1 MLWQAQHDAP
11 LTALRSRAETFVLAA
26 DCLLLTYCSKPT
38 RNEQP
43 ANRHHLPRRAIHSH
57 LRKVITSI
65 SLLPLLPLII
75 ISSTLQIATPPTFN
89 TPAGTIIGWADG
101 AVLRA
106 TSIRYARAARF
117 RPPVPEPPATGPVWA
132 TASAPAC
139 PQLADPRVD
148 QVMGDLFAA
157 LSFDEDCLRLSIT
170 LPADRRS
177 DEVLPVIVWV
187 HGGSYVS
194 GAGDL
199 AIYDPATW
207 VAEQRVVFVAV
218 TYRLGLFGFLGSGST
233 PPNLGLL
240 DLLAALRWVQHNIA
254 AFGGDP
260 ALVSLFGH
268 SSGADAIAQL
278 MLADGAANLFRRVI
292 LHSAP
297 LGLTRNRS
305 RMLRA
310 MSQAVGAL
318 APTASAAEVLAR
330 ESAVTKAARW
340 QGLKSGMPFGP
351 QYGAAPLPP
360 ETDIEATWAAVA
372 PHIDVLIGATAE
384 ETRFFAVI
392 DPTFNWLQRLPVAG
406 SRLVRLLINITSR
419 RIYLAPAQAFAEQ
432 QARAGGRAWRFLLT
446 YQPPNSPFGAAHVV
460 DLPLL
465 LGTRASWAATPLLGK
480 ADWEEFD
487 ATGRQVRQLWADFAR
502 TGALPHQVV
511 IPGVLEVKK
520 V

>member
-1 MLWQAQHDAP
+1 MLPAP
-11 LTALRSRAETFVLAA
+11 HFTA
-26 DCLLLTYCSKPT
+26 
-38 RNEQP
+38 
-43 ANRHHLPRRAIHSH
+43 SH
-57 LRKVITSI
+57 FT
-65 SLLPLLPLII
+65 
-75 ISSTLQIATPPTFN
+75 A
-89 TPAGTIIGWADG
+89 PAGTIIGRADG
-101 AVLRA
+101 PVLRA
-106 TSIRYARAARF
+106 TGIRYARAARF
-117 RPPVPEPPATGPVWA
+117 HPPTPEPPATEPIEA
-132 TASAPAC
+132 TAPAPAC

-170 LPADRRS
+170 LPADFRTA
-177 DEVLPVIVWV
+177 EGLPVIVWV

-240 DLLAALRWVQHNIA
+240 DLLEALRWVQRNIT

-260 ALVSLFGH
+260 ALVTMFGH

-278 MLADGAANLFRRVI
+278 MLTAGAASLFRRVM

-297 LGLTRNRS
+297 LGLTRGRQ

-310 MSQAVGAL
+310 MSRAVGPL
-318 APTASAAEVLAR
+318 SPTASVAEVLAR
-330 ESAVTKAARW
+330 EGAVVKAARW
-340 QGLKSGMPFGP
+340 QGLKGGMPFGP

-360 ETDIEATWAAVA
+360 ETEIDATWAAVA

-392 DPTFNWLQRLPVAG
+392 DPTFNWLQRLPLAG
-406 SRLVRLLINITSR
+406 GRVVRLLTEVTSR
-419 RIYLAPAQAFAEQ
+419 RIYLAPARAFAAR
-432 QARAGGRAWRFLLT
+432 QARAGGRAWRFVLT
-446 YQPPNSPFGAAHVV
+446 YQPPGSPFGAAHVV

-465 LGTRASWAATPLLGK
+465 LGNRAGWAATPLLGT

-487 ATGRQVRQLWADFAR
+487 AVGRQVRQLWADFAR
-502 TGALPHQVV
+502 TGTLPDKVT
-511 IPGVLEVKK
+511 IPGVLEVEKA
-520 V
+520 

>member
-1 MLWQAQHDAP
+1 M
-11 LTALRSRAETFVLAA
+11 
-26 DCLLLTYCSKPT
+26 
-38 RNEQP
+38 
-43 ANRHHLPRRAIHSH
+43 
-57 LRKVITSI
+57 
-65 SLLPLLPLII
+65 
-75 ISSTLQIATPPTFN
+75 
-89 TPAGTIIGWADG
+89 
-101 AVLRA
+101 RA
-106 TSIRYARAARF
+106 TGIRYARAARF
-117 RPPVPEPPATGPVWA
+117 RPPVPEPPASEPIRA
-132 TASAPAC
+132 TAPAPAC

-157 LSFDEDCLRLSIT
+157 LSFDEDCLRLSVT
-170 LPADRRS
+170 RPADCRPG
-177 DEVLPVIVWV
+177 EQLPVIVWV

-218 TYRLGLFGFLGSGST
+218 TYRLGLFGFLGTTST

-240 DLLAALRWVQHNIA
+240 DLLEALRWVRHNIA

-260 ALVSLFGH
+260 ALVTLFGH

-278 MLADGAANLFRRVI
+278 MLVDGAAGLFRRAM

-297 LGLTRNRS
+297 LGLTRNRQ

-310 MSQAVGAL
+310 MSRAVGIL
-318 APTASAAEVLAR
+318 PPTATAAEVLAR

-360 ETDIEATWAAVA
+360 ESEIDAAWAAVA

-392 DPTFNWLQRLPVAG
+392 DPTFNWLQRLPLAG
-406 SRLVRLLINITSR
+406 SRLVGLLTRVTSR
-419 RIYLAPAQAFAEQ
+419 RIYLNPARAFAEH

-446 YQPPNSPFGAAHVV
+446 YQPPGSPFGAAHVV

-465 LGTRASWAATPLLGK
+465 LGNRASWAATPLLGT
-480 ADWEEFD
+480 ANWEEFD
-487 ATGRQVRQLWADFAR
+487 AAGRQVRQLWADFAR
-502 TGALPHQVV
+502 TGALPRQVI
-511 IPGVLEVKK
+511 IPGVLEVRQVHHGKE
-520 V
+520 

>member
-1 MLWQAQHDAP
+1 MQPTPTAP
-11 LTALRSRAETFVLAA
+11 NFHA
-26 DCLLLTYCSKPT
+26 
-38 RNEQP
+38 P
-43 ANRHHLPRRAIHSH
+43 AG
-57 LRKVITSI
+57 
-65 SLLPLLPLII
+65 LII
-75 ISSTLQIATPPTFN
+75 GRT
-89 TPAGTIIGWADG
+89 DG
-101 AVLRA
+101 PVVRA
-106 TSIRYARAARF
+106 TGIRYARAARF
-117 RPPVPEPPATGPVWA
+117 CPPEPEPPATEPIYA
-132 TASAPAC
+132 TAPAPAC

-170 LPADRRS
+170 LPADCRP
-177 DEVLPVIVWV
+177 DEALPVIVWV

-218 TYRLGLFGFLGSGST
+218 TYRLGLFGFLGSGNT
-233 PPNLGLL
+233 PANLGLL
-240 DLLAALRWVQHNIA
+240 DLLEALRWMQRNIA

-260 ALVSLFGH
+260 ALVTMFGH

-278 MLADGAANLFRRVI
+278 MLVPEAPRLFRRVM

-297 LGLTRNRS
+297 LGLTRNRQ

-310 MSQAVGAL
+310 MSQAVGEIP
-318 APTASAAEVLAR
+318 PTASTAEVLAR
-330 ESAVTKAARW
+330 ESAVIKAARW

-351 QYGAAPLPP
+351 QYGAAPLPS
-360 ETDIEATWAAVA
+360 ETEIDAIWAAGA

-406 SRLVRLLINITSR
+406 SPLVRLLTNVTSR
-419 RIYLAPAQAFAEQ
+419 RIYLAPARAFAAH
-432 QARAGGRAWRFLLT
+432 QARAGGRVWRFLLT
-446 YQPPNSPFGAAHVV
+446 YQPPGSPFGAAHVV

-465 LGTRASWAATPLLGK
+465 LGTQASWAATPLLGE
-480 ADWEEFD
+480 AAWEEFD
-487 ATGRQVRQLWADFAR
+487 AAGRQVRQLWADFAR
-502 TGALPHQVV
+502 TGTLPARVV
-511 IPGVLEVKK
+511 IPGVLEVEQA
-520 V
+520 

>member
-1 MLWQAQHDAP
+1 M
-11 LTALRSRAETFVLAA
+11 
-26 DCLLLTYCSKPT
+26 
-38 RNEQP
+38 
-43 ANRHHLPRRAIHSH
+43 
-57 LRKVITSI
+57 
-65 SLLPLLPLII
+65 
-75 ISSTLQIATPPTFN
+75 PPTVTTPTAPTFHA
-89 TPAGTIIGWADG
+89 PAGTIIGRADG
-101 AVLRA
+101 LVLR
-106 TSIRYARAARF
+106 TTGIRYARAARF
-117 RPPVPEPPATGPVWA
+117 GPPEPEPAAGAPIQA
-132 TASAPAC
+132 TAPAPAC

-148 QVMGDLFAA
+148 QVMGGLFAA
-157 LSFDEDCLRLSIT
+157 LRFDEDCLRLSIT
-170 LPADRRS
+170 RPAEVRPG
-177 DEVLPVIVWV
+177 EVLPVIVWV

-199 AIYDPATW
+199 AIYDPAVW

-240 DLLAALRWVQHNIA
+240 DLLEALRWVQRNIA
-254 AFGGDP
+254 AFGGAP

-278 MLADGAANLFRRVI
+278 MLVPGAAQLFRRVL

-297 LGLTRNRS
+297 LGLTRHRQ

-310 MSQAVGAL
+310 MSAAVGPL
-318 APTASAAEVLAR
+318 PPTASATEVLAR
-330 ESAVTKAARW
+330 ESAVVKAARW

-360 ETDIEATWAAVA
+360 ETEVEAAWAAVA

-392 DPTFNWLQRLPVAG
+392 DPTFNWLQRLPLAG
-406 SRLVRLLINITSR
+406 GQLVRLLTRVTSR
-419 RIYLAPAQAFAEQ
+419 RIYLAPARAFAAQ

-446 YQPPNSPFGAAHVV
+446 YQPPGSPFGAAHVV

-465 LGTRASWAATPLLGK
+465 LGNRASWAATPLLGT
-480 ADWEEFD
+480 ADWETFD
-487 ATGRQVRQLWADFAR
+487 AAGRQVRQLWADFAR
-502 TGALPHQVV
+502 TGALPARVV
-511 IPGVLEVKK
+511 IPGVLEVEQVEKP
-520 V
+520 

>member
-1 MLWQAQHDAP
+1 MAP
-11 LTALRSRAETFVLAA
+11 A
-26 DCLLLTYCSKPT
+26 PT
-38 RNEQP
+38 PPRFHAP
-43 ANRHHLPRRAIHSH
+43 AG
-57 LRKVITSI
+57 
-65 SLLPLLPLII
+65 LII
-75 ISSTLQIATPPTFN
+75 
-89 TPAGTIIGWADG
+89 GRADG
-101 AVLRA
+101 PVVRA
-106 TSIRYARAARF
+106 TGIRYARAARF
-117 RPPVPEPPATGPVWA
+117 RPPTLEPPATEPIRA
-132 TASAPAC
+132 TAPAPAC

-148 QVMGDLFAA
+148 QVLGDLFAA

-170 LPADRRS
+170 RPADFRA
-177 DEVLPVIVWV
+177 DEKLPVVVWV

-199 AIYDPATW
+199 AIYDPAVW

-218 TYRLGLFGFLGSGST
+218 TYRLGLFGFLGTEAT

-240 DLLAALRWVQHNIA
+240 DLREALRWVQRNIA

-260 ALVSLFGH
+260 ASVTLFGH

-278 MLADGAANLFRRVI
+278 MLTADATRLFRRVM

-297 LGLTRNRS
+297 LGLTRNRQ

-310 MSQAVGAL
+310 MRRAVGEL
-318 APTASAAEVLAR
+318 SPTAAIAEVLAR

-360 ETDIEATWAAVA
+360 ETDVDATWTAVA

-392 DPTFNWLQRLPVAG
+392 DPTFNWLQRLPLAG
-406 SRLVRLLINITSR
+406 GLLVRLLTSVTSR
-419 RIYLAPAQAFAEQ
+419 RIYLAPARAFAEH

-446 YQPPNSPFGAAHVV
+446 YQPPGSPFGAAHVV

-465 LGTRASWAATPLLGK
+465 LGNRASWAATPLLGE

-487 ATGRQVRQLWADFAR
+487 KAGRQVRQLWADFAR
-502 TGALPHQVV
+502 TGTLPERVL
-511 IPGVLEVKK
+511 IPGVLEVEKA
-520 V
+520 VPGIG